1 MAIFDSY
8 VSLPEGTPQP
18 INSEFRLCFAFAEI
32 FMKRGPLRK
41 SRWAAIMRLCL
52 NTLVVNWFISAV
64 NHPPGK
70 LHSGCYSIYIYIYTY
85 VYIYIYIYI

>member
-41 SRWAAIMRLCL
+41 SRWAAIKRLCFVFKY
-52 NTLVVNWFISAV
+52 TSGQLVHFSSESSTRKTTFWM
-64 NHPPGK
+64 
-70 LHSGCYSIYIYIYTY
+70 L
-85 VYIYIYIYI
+85 